1 MRTTMKPKKT
11 DVIVLATA
19 RAKPGKE
26 GELEA
31 ALREAAVP
39 TREQPGCVQFLL
51 LRVENDKSMIV
62 GYERWASEADHQKHL
77 QGAHIQRLMSRM
89 ANILAAPPSI
99 VSYEAIDE

>member
-1 MRTTMKPKKT
+1 MKAKKT
-11 DVIVLATA
+11 DVIVLAKA

-31 ALREAAVP
+31 ALRECAGP

-51 LRVENDKSMIV
+51 LRVANDKSTIV
-62 GYERWASEADHQKHL
+62 GYERWASEPDHQKHL
-77 QGAHIQRLMSRM
+77 TGAHIQRLMTRM
-89 ANILAAPPSI
+89 ADILAAPPDI